1 MYAYFLKY
9 CFRKLINWKRK
20 GNFMISHSCSQTD
33 NVNVFGSPCED
44 PVQMVVFIAELNCS
58 KVLYLGW

>member
-1 MYAYFLKY
+1 
-9 CFRKLINWKRK
+9 
-20 GNFMISHSCSQTD
+20 MISHSCSQTD

-58 KVLYLGW
+58 KVLNLGW